1 MISIVQINHM
11 TIQNKQ
17 NSRRFLCIINN
28 SRHYAQKTSALLYIF
43 VHNNDSCAICTK
55 NDRNVEAFCAKQ
67 KSYNSVTLVTK
78 RLQNGY
84 KTVTSTG
91 RLRPRRRLA
100 WLMVSPIYYI
110 RVKELQK
117 ELRLELHRAR
127 AHARTTKIEAFAFL
141 RSYVSERHAATL
153 RRCALPLR
161 A

>member
-17 NSRRFLCIINN
+17 NSRRFLCIMTVVV
-28 SRHYAQKTSALLYIF
+28 HYAQKTTEMLKLF
-43 VHNNDSCAICTK
+43 VQN
-55 NDRNVEAFCAKQ
+55 R

-84 KTVTSTG
+84 KTVTGTG

-100 WLMVSPIYYI
+100 WLMVLLIYYI
-110 RVKELQK
+110 RVKELRN
-117 ELRLELHRAR
+117 ELRWELRRAR
-127 AHARTTKIEAFAFL
+127 AHARTTEMEAFAFL

-153 RRCALPLR
+153 CRCAHKNKITIF
-161 A
+161 